1 LFVKSFELR
10 FRHEYGQKRKPRKLV
25 DLICDNQ
32 IPTKEAS
39 MNKFTIL
46 EFVRAIFDDEE
57 TAQQAAEIGQAI
69 LAARS
74 LRMTDIASHME
85 GNSAA
90 AYKRIQRFLKQND
103 PRQALW
109 RLYQADAEFM
119 IGDPTEIERAQA
131 WKTEYVGT
139 LKDGKTKGFWALVFA
154 TPYRGR
160 AIPCGLVT
168 YSSKTIAKNM
178 DSRNL
183 NHFRAFASIQDLLGD
198 KPLVLDREFSYL
210 ELFMNLIN
218 EQLKFVIRL
227 NLGAHPP
234 KFNDSKGKD
243 VALTI
248 SPGQTVIHQD
258 VWYKGQAY
266 VNLIGR
272 WKQGLSEP
280 MWIITNLKAEEG
292 LRIYFGRMKIEES
305 FKDLKDLLGMTKLMN
320 QKQEYMEK
328 MIALLLLI
336 FPIGLLLGEELR
348 DLLFGEP
355 IAADEC
361 PSRKELI
368 PGAPGLKKGKKWKRY
383 SGLFILL
390 RQKWALSN
398 EQQSVIYQ
406 TVLLAFTSLVQYPVR
421 T

>member
-1 LFVKSFELR
+1 
-10 FRHEYGQKRKPRKLV
+10 
-25 DLICDNQ
+25 
-32 IPTKEAS
+32 

-46 EFVRAIFDDEE
+46 EFVRAIFDEE
-57 TAQQAAEIGQAI
+57 EAAKQAAEIGQAI

-74 LRMTDIASHME
+74 LRMTDIASQMQ
-85 GNSAA
+85 GNGPA
-90 AYKRIQRFLKQND
+90 AYKRIQRFLKRND
-103 PRQALW
+103 PRQVLG
-109 RLYQADAEFM
+109 RLYQPEAEFM

-139 LKDGKTKGFWALVFA
+139 LKDGKTKGFWALMFA

-168 YSSKTIAKNM
+168 YSSKTIATQM
-178 DSRNL
+178 DSRNR

-210 ELFMNLIN
+210 ELLTNLIN

-227 NLGAHPP
+227 NLGSHPP
-234 KFNDSKGKD
+234 KFCDLKGKE
-243 VALTI
+243 VVLTI
-248 SPGQTVIHQD
+248 SPGQTVIHPN
-258 VWYKGQAY
+258 VFYKGKAY

-272 WKQGLSEP
+272 WKEGLSEP
-280 MWIITNLKAEEG
+280 LWVITNLKAEEG
-292 LRIYFGRMKIEES
+292 LRIYFCRMKIEES

-320 QKQEYMEK
+320 LKQDYMEK

-336 FPIGLLLGEELR
+336 FSIGLLFGEELR
-348 DLLFGEP
+348 DFLYAEP
-355 IAADEC
+355 IDAEDQVPE
-361 PSRKELI
+361 KELV
-368 PGAPGLKKGKKWKRY
+368 PGTFDRKKSKKWKRY

-390 RQKWALSN
+390 RQKWSLSN
-398 EQQSVIYQ
+398 KQLNAIYH
-406 TVLLAFTSLVQYPVR
+406 TALLSFTSLVQCPVR

>member
-1 LFVKSFELR
+1 
-10 FRHEYGQKRKPRKLV
+10 
-25 DLICDNQ
+25 
-32 IPTKEAS
+32 

-46 EFVRAIFDDEE
+46 EFVRAIFDDDE
-57 TAQQAAEIGQAI
+57 TARQAAEIGQAI

-74 LRMTDIASHME
+74 LRMTDISSHME
-85 GNSAA
+85 GNSEA
-90 AYKRIQRFLKQND
+90 AYKRIQRFLKRND
-103 PRQALW
+103 PRLTLA
-109 RLYQADAEFM
+109 RLYQADADYM

-139 LKDGKTKGFWALVFA
+139 LKDGKTKGFWAMVLA

-168 YSSKTIAKNM
+168 YSSKTIATKQ

-183 NHFRAFASIQDLLGD
+183 NHFRAFESIKDLLGD

-210 ELFMNLIN
+210 ELLLNLME

-227 NLGAHPP
+227 NLRGHPP
-234 KFNDSKGKD
+234 KFYDQEGQE

-248 SPGQTVIHQD
+248 SPGETVVHSD
-258 VWYKGQAY
+258 VWYKGEAC

-272 WKQGLSEP
+272 WKKGLSEP
-280 MWIITNLKAEEG
+280 LWVITNLEAEQG
-292 LRIYFGRMKIEES
+292 LHIYFGRMKIEQS

-328 MIALLLLI
+328 MIALLLLV
-336 FPIGLLLGEELR
+336 FPIGLLLGEGLR
-348 DLLFGEP
+348 DLLYGEP
-355 IAADEC
+355 ISEGEQVPERDQV
-361 PSRKELI
+361 
-368 PGAPGLKKGKKWKRY
+368 PGVPNCKIGKKWKHY

-390 RQKWALSN
+390 RQKWLLSD
-398 EQQSVIYQ
+398 QQQTKISQ
-406 TVLLAFTSLVQYPVR
+406 TVLLSFTSLVQYPVR

>member
-1 LFVKSFELR
+1 M
-10 FRHEYGQKRKPRKLV
+10 
-25 DLICDNQ
+25 D
-32 IPTKEAS
+32 
-39 MNKFTIL
+39 KFTIL
-46 EFVRAIFDDEE
+46 EFVQAIFDDEE
-57 TAQQAAEIGQAI
+57 VACQAAEIGQAI

-85 GNSAA
+85 GNSDA
-90 AYKRIQRFLKQND
+90 AYKRIQRFLKRND
-103 PRQALW
+103 PRLVLG

-139 LKDGKTKGFWALVFA
+139 LKDGKTKGFWALVLG

-168 YSSKTIAKNM
+168 YSSKTIAKNQ

-183 NHFRAFASIQDLLGD
+183 NHFRAFESVKDLLGD

-210 ELFMNLIN
+210 ELLLNMIE

-227 NLGAHPP
+227 NLGSHPP
-234 KFNDSKGKD
+234 KFCDQEGQE

-248 SPGQTVIHQD
+248 SPGETVIHPS
-258 VWYKGQAY
+258 VWYKGQVR
-266 VNLIGR
+266 VNLIGK
-272 WKQGLSEP
+272 WKKGFSEP
-280 MWIITNLKAEEG
+280 LWVITNLEAKEG
-292 LRIYFGRMKIEES
+292 LRIYYGRMKIEQS

-320 QKQEYMEK
+320 QKQDYMEK
-328 MIALLLLI
+328 MIALLLLT
-336 FPIGLLLGEELR
+336 FPIGLLLGEGLR
-348 DLLFGEP
+348 DFLYGEP
-355 IAADEC
+355 IPDNEQV
-361 PSRKELI
+361 SEQDRI
-368 PGAPGLKKGKKWKRY
+368 PNAPERKKGKKWKRY

-390 RQKWALSN
+390 KQKWHLSL
-398 EQQSVIYQ
+398 EDHARIAA
-406 TVLLAFTSLVQYPVR
+406 TVLLAFSSLVLSPVR

>member
-1 LFVKSFELR
+1 
-10 FRHEYGQKRKPRKLV
+10 
-25 DLICDNQ
+25 
-32 IPTKEAS
+32 

-46 EFVRAIFDDEE
+46 EFVRAIFDEEE

-74 LRMTDIASHME
+74 LRMTDIACHMA
-85 GNSAA
+85 GNGAA
-90 AYKRIQRFLKQND
+90 AYKRIQRFLKRND
-103 PRQALW
+103 PRQVLG
-109 RLYQADAEFM
+109 RLYQPEAEYM

-139 LKDGKTKGFWALVFA
+139 LKDGKTKGFWALMFA

-168 YSSKTIAKNM
+168 YSSKTIATQM
-178 DSRNL
+178 DSRNR

-210 ELFMNLIN
+210 ELLTNLIN

-227 NLGAHPP
+227 NLGSHPP
-234 KFNDSKGKD
+234 KFCDLKGKD
-243 VALTI
+243 IALTI
-248 SPGQTVIHQD
+248 SPGQTVIHPD
-258 VWYKGQAY
+258 VYYKGKVH

-272 WKQGLSEP
+272 WKKGFSEP
-280 MWIITNLKAEEG
+280 LWVITNLEAEEG
-292 LRIYFGRMKIEES
+292 LRIYFCRMKIEQS

-320 QKQEYMEK
+320 LKQDYMEK

-336 FPIGLLLGEELR
+336 FSIGLLLGEELR
-348 DLLFGEP
+348 DFLYAEP
-355 IAADEC
+355 IAPEELV
-361 PSRKELI
+361 PMKELI
-368 PGAPGLKKGKKWKRY
+368 PGTLDRKKSKKWKRY

-390 RQKWALSN
+390 RQKWSLSN
-398 EQQSVIYQ
+398 VQLNVIYQ
-406 TVLLAFTSLVQYPVR
+406 TVLFSFTSLVQCPVR

>member
-1 LFVKSFELR
+1 M
-10 FRHEYGQKRKPRKLV
+10 
-25 DLICDNQ
+25 D
-32 IPTKEAS
+32 
-39 MNKFTIL
+39 KFTIL
-46 EFVRAIFDDEE
+46 EFVKAIFDDEE
-57 TAQQAAEIGQAI
+57 TAEQAAEIGQAI
-69 LAARS
+69 LAGRS
-74 LRMTDIASHME
+74 LRMTDIARHME

-90 AYKRIQRFLKQND
+90 AYKRIQRFLKHND
-103 PRQALW
+103 PRQVLG
-109 RLYQADAEFM
+109 RLYQAEAEFM

-139 LKDGKTKGFWALVFA
+139 LKDGQTKGFWAMVFA

-168 YSSKTIAKNM
+168 YSSKTIATNM
-178 DSRNL
+178 DSRNR

-210 ELFMNLIN
+210 ELLMNLIN

-227 NLGAHPP
+227 NLGSHPP
-234 KFNDSKGKD
+234 KFCDSKGKD
-243 VALTI
+243 VALII
-248 SPGQTVIHQD
+248 SPGQTVIREN
-258 VWYKGQAY
+258 VWYKGKAY

-272 WKQGLSEP
+272 WKEGLSEP
-280 MWIITNLKAEEG
+280 MWIITNLEAKEG

-320 QKQEYMEK
+320 KKQEYMEK

-348 DLLFGEP
+348 DLLYGEP
-355 IAADEC
+355 IAADEQ
-361 PSRKELI
+361 PPKKELI
-368 PGAPGLKKGKKWKRY
+368 PGVPGQKKSKKWKRY

-390 RQKWALSN
+390 RQNWTLSA
-398 EQQSVIYQ
+398 EQQNTIYQ
-406 TVLLAFTSLVQYPVR
+406 TVLLSFTSLVQCPVR

>member
-1 LFVKSFELR
+1 M
-10 FRHEYGQKRKPRKLV
+10 
-25 DLICDNQ
+25 D
-32 IPTKEAS
+32 
-39 MNKFTIL
+39 KFTIL
-46 EFVRAIFDDEE
+46 EFVRAVFDDEE

-69 LAARS
+69 LAGRS

-85 GNSAA
+85 GNSDA
-90 AYKRIQRFLKQND
+90 AYKRIQRFLKRND
-103 PRQALW
+103 PRLALG

-139 LKDGKTKGFWALVFA
+139 LKDGKTKGFWAMVLA

-168 YSSKTIAKNM
+168 YSSKTIATNQ

-183 NHFRAFASIQDLLGD
+183 NHFRAFESIKDLLGD

-210 ELFMNLIN
+210 ELLLNLIE

-227 NLGAHPP
+227 NLGSHPP
-234 KFNDSKGKD
+234 KFCDHQGQE

-248 SPGQTVIHQD
+248 SPGETVIHPN
-258 VWYKGQAY
+258 VWYKGKAC

-272 WKQGLSEP
+272 WRKGFSEP
-280 MWIITNLKAEEG
+280 LWVITNLEAQQG
-292 LRIYFGRMKIEES
+292 LHIYFGRMKIEES

-336 FPIGLLLGEELR
+336 FPIGLLLGEGLR
-348 DLLFGEP
+348 DFLYGEP
-355 IAADEC
+355 IAEGEQVPEKDQV
-361 PSRKELI
+361 PNV
-368 PGAPGLKKGKKWKRY
+368 PDLKKSKKWKRY

-390 RQKWALSN
+390 RQKWQISHD
-398 EQQSVIYQ
+398 EHIKIY
-406 TVLLAFTSLVQYPVR
+406 TAVLLSFTTLVQCPVR

>member
-1 LFVKSFELR
+1 
-10 FRHEYGQKRKPRKLV
+10 
-25 DLICDNQ
+25 
-32 IPTKEAS
+32 

-46 EFVRAIFDDEE
+46 GFVRAIIDDEE
-57 TAQQAAEIGQAI
+57 VANQVAEIGQAI

-74 LRMTDIASHME
+74 LRMTDIASQME
-85 GNSAA
+85 GNSEA
-90 AYKRIQRFLKQND
+90 AYKRIQRFLKRHD
-103 PRQALW
+103 PRETLA
-109 RLYQADAEFM
+109 RLYQEEAEFM

-139 LKDGKTKGFWALVFA
+139 LKDGKTKGFWALVLA
-154 TPYRGR
+154 TPFRGR

-168 YSSKTIAKNM
+168 YSSKTIAQNQ

-183 NHFRAFASIQDLLGD
+183 NHFRAFESIKDLLGE

-210 ELFMNLIN
+210 ELLLNLIE

-227 NLGAHPP
+227 NLGSHPP
-234 KFNDSKGKD
+234 KFYDQDGRE

-248 SPGQTVIHQD
+248 SPGETVIHNH
-258 VWYKGQAY
+258 VWYKGEAQ

-272 WKQGLSEP
+272 WKRGFSEPLWVMTNLEAKQGLHF
-280 MWIITNLKAEEG
+280 
-292 LRIYFGRMKIEES
+292 YFGRMKIEQS

-348 DLLFGEP
+348 DFLYAEP
-355 IAADEC
+355 IPPDEQL
-361 PSRKELI
+361 SEKDLV
-368 PGAPGLKKGKKWKRY
+368 PGVPDRKKGRKWKRY

-390 RQKWALSN
+390 RQKWHLSRE
-398 EQQSVIYQ
+398 EQSQI
-406 TVLLAFTSLVQYPVR
+406 TAAVLLTFTSLVHCPVR

>member
-1 LFVKSFELR
+1 
-10 FRHEYGQKRKPRKLV
+10 
-25 DLICDNQ
+25 
-32 IPTKEAS
+32 

-57 TAQQAAEIGQAI
+57 TANQAAEIGQAI
-69 LAARS
+69 LTVRS
-74 LRMTDIASHME
+74 LRMTDIASQME

-90 AYKRIQRFLKQND
+90 AYKRIQRFLKRND
-103 PRQALW
+103 PRLMLA
-109 RLYQADAEFM
+109 RLYQVDAEFV

-139 LKDGKTKGFWALVFA
+139 LKDGKTKGFWAMVLA

-168 YSSKTIAKNM
+168 YSSKTIATNQ

-183 NHFRAFASIQDLLGD
+183 NHFRAFESIKDLLGN

-210 ELFMNLIN
+210 ELLLNLI
-218 EQLKFVIRL
+218 EEALKFVIRL
-227 NLGAHPP
+227 NLGSHPP
-234 KFNDSKGKD
+234 KFYDQEGQE

-248 SPGQTVIHQD
+248 SPGETVIHNN
-258 VWYKGQAY
+258 VWYKGKAC

-272 WKQGLSEP
+272 WKEGLSEP
-280 MWIITNLKAEEG
+280 LWVITNLEARQG
-292 LRIYFGRMKIEES
+292 LRIYYGRMKIEQS

-320 QKQEYMEK
+320 QKQDYMEK

-348 DLLFGEP
+348 DVLYAEP
-355 IAADEC
+355 ITPGEQL
-361 PSRKELI
+361 SEKELV
-368 PGAPGLKKGKKWKRY
+368 PDAPDRKKSKKWKRY

-390 RQKWALSN
+390 RQKWHLSSE
-398 EQQSVIYQ
+398 EQSKIAAN
-406 TVLLAFTSLVQYPVR
+406 VLLAFTSLVHCPVR

>member
-1 LFVKSFELR
+1 
-10 FRHEYGQKRKPRKLV
+10 
-25 DLICDNQ
+25 
-32 IPTKEAS
+32 

-46 EFVRAIFDDEE
+46 EFVKAIFDDEE
-57 TAQQAAEIGQAI
+57 TAEQAAEIGQAI

-90 AYKRIQRFLKQND
+90 AYKRIQRFLKRND
-103 PRQALW
+103 PRQVLG
-109 RLYQADAEFM
+109 RLYQPEAEFM

-139 LKDGKTKGFWALVFA
+139 LKDGETKGFWALMFA

-168 YSSKTIAKNM
+168 YSSKTIANNM

-210 ELFMNLIN
+210 ELLTNLIN

-227 NLGAHPP
+227 NLGSHPP
-234 KFNDSKGKD
+234 KFCDSKGKD
-243 VALTI
+243 VALII
-248 SPGQTVIHQD
+248 SPGQTVIREN
-258 VWYKGQAY
+258 VWYKGKAY

-272 WKQGLSEP
+272 WKEGLSEP
-280 MWIITNLKAEEG
+280 MWIITNLEAKEG

-320 QKQEYMEK
+320 KKQEYMEK

-348 DLLFGEP
+348 DLLYGEP
-355 IAADEC
+355 IAADEQ
-361 PSRKELI
+361 PPKKELI
-368 PGAPGLKKGKKWKRY
+368 PGVPGQKKSKKWKRY

-390 RQKWALSN
+390 RQNWTLSA
-398 EQQSVIYQ
+398 EQQNTIYQ
-406 TVLLAFTSLVQYPVR
+406 TVLLSFTSLVQCPVR

>member
-1 LFVKSFELR
+1 
-10 FRHEYGQKRKPRKLV
+10 
-25 DLICDNQ
+25 
-32 IPTKEAS
+32 

-46 EFVRAIFDDEE
+46 EFVKAIFDDEE
-57 TAQQAAEIGQAI
+57 TAKQAAEIGQAI

-85 GNSAA
+85 GNSQA
-90 AYKRIQRFLKQND
+90 AYKRIQRFLKRND
-103 PRQALW
+103 PRQVLG
-109 RLYQADAEFM
+109 RLYQPDAEFM

-131 WKTEYVGT
+131 WKTDYVGT

-168 YSSKTIAKNM
+168 YSSKTIATNM

-210 ELFMNLIN
+210 ELLVNLIN

-227 NLGAHPP
+227 NLGSHPP
-234 KFNDSKGKD
+234 KFCDSKGRD

-248 SPGQTVIHQD
+248 SPGQTVIHD
-258 VWYKGQAY
+258 NVWYKGKAY

-272 WKQGLSEP
+272 WKEGFSEP

-292 LRIYFGRMKIEES
+292 LRIYFGRMKIEQS

-348 DLLFGEP
+348 DLLYGEQ
-355 IAADEC
+355 IATEDQV
-361 PSRKELI
+361 PKKELI
-368 PGAPGLKKGKKWKRY
+368 PGTLDRKKGKKWKRY

-390 RQKWALSN
+390 RQKWVLSI
-398 EQQSVIYQ
+398 EQQNVICQ
-406 TVLLAFTSLVQYPVR
+406 AVLLSFTSLVQCPVR

>member
-1 LFVKSFELR
+1 
-10 FRHEYGQKRKPRKLV
+10 
-25 DLICDNQ
+25 
-32 IPTKEAS
+32 

-46 EFVRAIFDDEE
+46 EFVRAIFDEEE

-69 LAARS
+69 LAVRS
-74 LRMTDIASHME
+74 LRMTDIASHMQ
-85 GNSAA
+85 GNPAA
-90 AYKRIQRFLKQND
+90 AYKRIQRFLKRND
-103 PRQALW
+103 PRQVLG
-109 RLYQADAEFM
+109 RLYQPEAEFM

-139 LKDGKTKGFWALVFA
+139 LKDGKTKGFWALMFA

-168 YSSKTIAKNM
+168 YSSKTIATQM
-178 DSRNL
+178 DSRNR

-210 ELFMNLIN
+210 ELLTNLIN

-227 NLGAHPP
+227 NLGSHPP
-234 KFNDSKGKD
+234 KFCDLKGKD

-248 SPGQTVIHQD
+248 SPGQTVIHPN
-258 VWYKGQAY
+258 VFYKGKVY
-266 VNLIGR
+266 LNLIGR
-272 WKQGLSEP
+272 WKEGFSEP
-280 MWIITNLKAEEG
+280 LWVITNLKAEEG
-292 LRIYFGRMKIEES
+292 LRIYYCRMKIEES

-320 QKQEYMEK
+320 LKQDYMEK

-336 FPIGLLLGEELR
+336 FSIGLLLGEELR
-348 DLLFGEP
+348 DFLYAEP
-355 IAADEC
+355 IAAEDQV
-361 PSRKELI
+361 PTKELV
-368 PGAPGLKKGKKWKRY
+368 PGTLNRKKSKKWKRY

-390 RQKWALSN
+390 RQKWSLSN
-398 EQQSVIYQ
+398 KQLNGIYH
-406 TVLLAFTSLVQYPVR
+406 TALLSFTSLVQCPVR